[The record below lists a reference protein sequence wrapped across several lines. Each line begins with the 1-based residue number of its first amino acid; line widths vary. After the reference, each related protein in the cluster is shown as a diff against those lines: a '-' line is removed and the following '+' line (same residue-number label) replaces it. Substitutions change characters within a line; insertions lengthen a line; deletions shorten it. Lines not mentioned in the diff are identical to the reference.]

1 MVKATITRSCCI
13 NREFDPSSPFFQI
26 SEKCVKKTK
35 EKKNEV
41 GDLADG
47 VENAGFQTDLEK
59 GDADSAHGHV
69 NGDLM
74 AKSKEEAY
82 YEASSETETVLVEKD
97 ESDNEEKGKKEEKW
111 KENYVPY
118 EDSSKESDKE

>member
-1 MVKATITRSCCI
+1 ML
-13 NREFDPSSPFFQI
+13 QI
-26 SEKCVKKTK
+26 SGKRMKKD
-35 EKKNEV
+35 KKKKAVEGG

-59 GDADSAHGHV
+59 GELPDTAAVNHHE
-69 NGDLM
+69 NGDV
-74 AKSKEEAY
+74 KSKEESY
-82 YEASSETETVLVEKD
+82 YEAVKDTEAVLVERD